1 MSETR
6 VVAPG
11 PRKIGGPK
19 KIGGGASA
27 PAPEPEAP
35 APRRPRGLLLVV
47 LLVVA
52 AAAAGAAAYFLL
64 LAPAEAGPEPEPEP
78 GITVAVEPRNIN
90 LADGHYLRM
99 GFAVQLAAGAEEI
112 PVAPATDVA
121 IALYSG
127 RDVAEVT
134 DPERRAE
141 LQAELTER
149 LVGVYGEEVLAV
161 YLTDYVT
168 Q

>member
-6 VVAPG
+6 VVAPAT
-11 PRKIGGPK
+11 RKIGGAR
-19 KIGGGASA
+19 KIGGNIPP
-27 PAPEPEAP
+27 PAPEPPTAR
-35 APRRPRGLLLVV
+35 PRRRRGLLLG
-47 LLVVA
+47 LA
-52 AAAAGAAAYFLL
+52 LL
-64 LAPAEAGPEPEPEP
+64 LAAALGATVYLLVLAPQDPGAEPEPEP

-90 LADGHYLRM
+90 LADGHYLRL
-99 GFAVQLAAGAEEI
+99 GFAVQLVAGADEI

-127 RDVAEVT
+127 RPVEEVT
-134 DPERRAE
+134 DPQRRAE
-141 LQAELTER
+141 LQAELTQR
-149 LVGVYGEEVLAV
+149 LVEVYGEEVLAV